1 MLDILAAILSGGK
14 STHEITQL
22 PAEYGLSQIF
32 IAIDLKK
39 MQHFQSIHTIID
51 GIIKDYL
58 QSIPFDENSVVT
70 YPGERVLQNRQR
82 NLEFGIPVQESV
94 WERIL
99 QL

>member
-1 MLDILAAILSGGK
+1 MKNKYLG
-14 STHEITQL
+14 ITL
-22 PAEYGLSQIF
+22 YGLSQVF
-32 IAIDLKK
+32 ITIDLKK
-39 MQHFQSIHTIID
+39 LHHFQSIQSIID

-58 QSIPFDENSVVT
+58 QSVPFNENAAIS